1 VHLSREI
8 VCLCAGL
15 AQEARKM
22 IHYTCDM
29 CGKPLLV
36 EEEVRY
42 VVKIEVY
49 AGYDPME
56 ITEEDLEEDH
66 TEEMRELVKE
76 MEDMTTEEVEEG
88 VYKKFR
94 FDLCPSCKEIYL
106 RDPLLQKQG
115 RRISFGEN

>member
-1 VHLSREI
+1 
-8 VCLCAGL
+8 
-15 AQEARKM
+15 M

-36 EEEVRY
+36 EEQVRY
-42 VVKIEVY
+42 VVKIEVF
-49 AGYDPME
+49 AAYDTME

-66 TEEMRELVKE
+66 VEEMQELVEE

-88 VYKKFR
+88 VYRTLR
-94 FDLCPSCKEIYL
+94 FDLCPTCKAIYL
-106 RDPLLQKQG
+106 GDPLPQKQG